1 MALPRTLAALLG
13 LLSMA
18 TTAYGY
24 TGWGTAYSGEQ
35 PDRPR

>member
-18 TTAYGY
+18 YAY
-24 TGWGTAYSGEQ
+24 TGDGTAYSGEQ
-35 PDRPR
+35 HV